1 MAVYK
6 KNKNATIRKMII
18 SGIIAAGL
26 YTLLLTYQ
34 DLIIAN
40 FSRGGLYALLP
51 ISTAFIFS
59 FVHGTFTGSFWT
71 AMGVEASKKKQ
82 EVK

>member
-1 MAVYK
+1 MAGHK
-6 KNKNATIRKMII
+6 KNRKSNILKMII

-26 YTLLLTYQ
+26 YTLLLIYQ
-34 DLIIAN
+34 DFIIAN

-59 FVHGTFTGSFWT
+59 FVHGKFTGSFWT
-71 AMGVEASKKKQ
+71 AMGVEAAKKKQ